1 MSQAAD
7 TAAAAPTAA
16 SGAGQAPATDAAPA
30 GGTTQAAGSAAPAAG
45 DVTLGAR
52 ADHLQVTVGDP
63 IAVTFTL
70 RHPEGMTLTEFDADH
85 ALKDLEVL
93 GQMMLAPKRL
103 ADGTVEEGR
112 VVTLA
117 AYKTGS
123 LEIPAVRAL
132 LRDAAGKE
140 TEAKSASLPVTVQ
153 SVLKAG
159 EETPADLKKP
169 VEMSERMLWPWFL
182 GAALLVAV
190 AAFVLW
196 RRLRKR
202 RRPEA
207 ALPVMPAAPPRPE
220 HEIAYE
226 ELERLLSSG
235 LIERGEMKAFYIA
248 LAEIIRRYLGRRFDF
263 DAFEST
269 TWEILESMRSV
280 RLPSTTSTLLSE
292 LLGLCDLVKFAK
304 HVPGREETKASVERA
319 YRLVDETRRTAPPP
333 LPAVGEGSAGPGA
346 GPGTAAAPPPG
357 PLTSRGVA

>member
-1 MSQAAD
+1 MSQAAE
-7 TAAAAPTAA
+7 T
-16 SGAGQAPATDAAPA
+16 AAPA
-30 GGTTQAAGSAAPAAG
+30 AGAAGAADAPSDATAPAAGTTTGATGSAAPAAG
-45 DVTLGAR
+45 GVTLGAR

-85 ALKDLEVL
+85 VLKDLEIL
-93 GQMMLAPKRL
+93 GQMTLAPKRL

-123 LEIPAVRAL
+123 LDIPAVRAT

-159 EETPADLKKP
+159 EDTPADLKRP
-169 VEMSERMLWPWFL
+169 VEMSERLLWPWFL
-182 GAALLVAV
+182 GGALLLAAAALLW
-190 AAFVLW
+190 W
-196 RRLRKR
+196 RRRRKR
-202 RRPEA
+202 RPAA
-207 ALPVMPAAPPRPE
+207 ALPVVPAAPPRPE
-220 HEIAYE
+220 HEIAYQ

-280 RLPSTTSTLLSE
+280 RLPATTATLLSE

-304 HVPGREETKASVERA
+304 HLPGREETRASVERA
-319 YRLVDETRRTAPPP
+319 YRLVDETKRTAPPP
-333 LPAVGEGSAGPGA
+333 LPAVSEGSAGPGA
-346 GPGTAAAPPPG
+346 GTGTAPAPPG

>member
-1 MSQAAD
+1 MRAAD
-7 TAAAAPTAA
+7 PSEAGAAAPGAA
-16 SGAGQAPATDAAPA
+16 GAAAP
-30 GGTTQAAGSAAPAAG
+30 PAAG
-45 DVTLGAR
+45 PAANAPAEGSTAPGAGGVTLGAR

-70 RHPEGMTLTEFDADH
+70 RHPEGMTLTEFDVDH
-85 ALKDLEVL
+85 ALKDLEIL
-93 GQMMLAPKRL
+93 GQMTLAPKRL

-123 LEIPAVRAL
+123 LEIPAVRAT

-140 TEAKSASLPVTVQ
+140 TEARSAALPVTVQ

-159 EETPADLKKP
+159 ETEPADLKRP
-169 VEMSERMLWPWFL
+169 VEMRETLLWPWFL
-182 GAALLVAV
+182 LGAVLLAV
-190 AAFVLW
+190 AAFVWW
-196 RRLRKR
+196 RRRRK

-207 ALPVMPAAPPRPE
+207 AVPVMPAAPPRPE

-269 TWEILESMRSV
+269 SREILDSMRGV
-280 RLPSTTSTLLSE
+280 RLPSTTTTLLAE

-304 HVPGREETKASVERA
+304 HVPGRDETRASVERA
-319 YRLVDETRRTAPPP
+319 YRLVDETKRTVPPP
-333 LPAVGEGSAGPGA
+333 LPAVGAGNAGPGA
-346 GPGTAAAPPPG
+346 GTGPAAAAPPG

>member
-7 TAAAAPTAA
+7 SAA
-16 SGAGQAPATDAAPA
+16 
-30 GGTTQAAGSAAPAAG
+30 AAPAAG
-45 DVTLGAR
+45 DAPAAGATAPAAGGVTLGAR

-70 RHPEGMTLTEFDADH
+70 RHPEGTTLTEFDADH
-85 ALKDLEVL
+85 ALKDLEIL
-93 GQMMLAPKRL
+93 SQMTLAPKRL

-123 LEIPAVRAL
+123 LEIPAVRAT

-140 TEAKSASLPVTVQ
+140 TEARSAALPVTVQ

-159 EETPADLKKP
+159 ETQPADLKRP
-169 VEMSERMLWPWFL
+169 VEMSERLLWPWFVA
-182 GAALLVAV
+182 GAVLLAV
-190 AAFVLW
+190 AALVWW
-196 RRLRKR
+196 RRRRK

-207 ALPVMPAAPPRPE
+207 AVPVRPAAPPRPE

-269 TWEILESMRSV
+269 TWEILESLRSV
-280 RLPSTTSTLLSE
+280 RLPAPTTTLLSE

-304 HVPGREETKASVERA
+304 HLPGREETRASVERA
-319 YRLVDETRRTAPPP
+319 YRLVDETKRTAPPP

-346 GPGTAAAPPPG
+346 GTGTAAAPPG

>member
-1 MSQAAD
+1 MSQAAG
-7 TAAAAPTAA
+7 TAAAAPLAA
-16 SGAGQAPATDAAPA
+16 PGAGQAPVPGAAPGPGA
-30 GGTTQAAGSAAPAAG
+30 TTPAAG
-45 DVTLGAR
+45 GVTLGAR

-85 ALKDLEVL
+85 ALKDLEIL
-93 GQMMLAPKRL
+93 SQMTLAPKRL

-123 LEIPAVRAL
+123 VEIPAVRAT

-140 TEAKSASLPVTVQ
+140 TEARSASLPVTVQ

-159 EETPADLKKP
+159 ETEPADLKRP
-169 VEMSERMLWPWFL
+169 VEMSERLLWPWFL
-182 GAALLVAV
+182 AGALLLAA
-190 AAFVLW
+190 AAFVWW
-196 RRLRKR
+196 RRRRK

-207 ALPVMPAAPPRPE
+207 AVPVMPAAPPRPE

-235 LIERGEMKAFYIA
+235 LIERGEMKSFYIA

-280 RLPSTTSTLLSE
+280 RLPATTTTLLSE

-304 HVPGREETKASVERA
+304 HVPGRDETRASVERA
-319 YRLVDETRRTAPPP
+319 YRLVDETKRTAPPP
-333 LPAVGEGSAGPGA
+333 LPAVGEGNAGPGA
-346 GPGTAAAPPPG
+346 GTGTTAAPPPG
-357 PLTSRGVA
+357 PLTSRGAA